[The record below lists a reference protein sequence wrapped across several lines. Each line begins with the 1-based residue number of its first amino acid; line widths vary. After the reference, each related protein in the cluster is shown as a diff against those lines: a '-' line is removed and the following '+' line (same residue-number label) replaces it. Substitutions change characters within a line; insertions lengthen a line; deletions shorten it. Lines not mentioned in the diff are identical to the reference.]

1 MIFESSKSDGVNK
14 VISEYTYTTKKVPVR
29 NNIVYYQIGN
39 IEKKNNVVVKPKK
52 KKYCNVCNL
61 ILLALILN

>member
-39 IEKKNNVVVKPKK
+39 IEKNNNEKNNVVVKPKK
-52 KKYCNVCNL
+52 KK
-61 ILLALILN
+61 IL